1 MCLVSPVGRSRT
13 ACGLVSCGPVALCP
27 CGLVSCGLVSCGLVS
42 CGLVSCDLVSCGLVS
57 CVLWPC
63 VLWPCVLWT
72 CGLVSCGLV
81 SCGLVALCP
90 VALYPALIPLRFPC
104 SPTNWPRASSI
115 SFRDSEWV
123 SSVIPSREA
132 VFLDLSEPLS
142 ETKIVTNKRLYQLL
156 LNVNYSNLEYV
167 LIVKQIVH
175 CV

>member
-13 ACGLVSCGPVALCP
+13 ACVLWPCVLWPCVLWPCVMWPVALCPVDLWPCVLWPCVLLPCGLWTCGLVSCGLVSCCLVA

-42 CGLVSCDLVSCGLVS
+42 SSHPSSFSLQPDKLAESFQYFLQGLGVGKFCHPKQG
-57 CVLWPC
+57 
-63 VLWPCVLWT
+63 
-72 CGLVSCGLV
+72 
-81 SCGLVALCP
+81 
-90 VALYPALIPLRFPC
+90 
-104 SPTNWPRASSI
+104 SS
-115 SFRDSEWV
+115 
-123 SSVIPSREA
+123 
-132 VFLDLSEPLS
+132 FLDLREPLS